1 MIPVNAKLNED
12 VQITSLTFS
21 GGREVKKKKKMG
33 CGREN
38 AEGGLDELVGAT

>member
-21 GGREVKKKKKMG
+21 GGREVKKG

>member
-21 GGREVKKKKKMG
+21 GGREVKKKKKW
-33 CGREN
+33 
-38 AEGGLDELVGAT
+38 DVGEKTQRGVWIN